1 MADFFTESFA
11 GSDGANLTTLGWS
24 KHPSN
29 DGNMLITS
37 GGRILCGSVTGACF
51 YLAPVTPSEA
61 DYSVTAKVR
70 KLNNGDANGFGVLGR
85 LNSSAYTCYLAV
97 YNTPDSKWYLY
108 SVVAGSYL
116 SLGNSLQSLSVDTDY
131 TLELV
136 MDGDQISL
144 KVDGSTII
152 GPVTNSAVTATGQPG
167 VWAFANTASTNTTQL
182 HLDDFVASSFG
193 SLAASVGI
201 ASTLV
206 VGDPVASV
214 GTLAASVGIA
224 STLTVGEPAATYG
237 ALAASVGIA
246 STLVIG
252 DPVASVGGLAAS
264 VGIASTL
271 VIGDPVASVGGLAA
285 SVGIA
290 STLVIGDPVASVGGL
305 AASVGIASTLIVGS
319 PAGSYGTLATSVGIA
334 STLVV
339 GSPLATWEGVGP
351 NPQSDIRVA
360 FFLLIGAET
369 DLTNVVGARIYPAPR
384 PQSAV
389 LPCLTYRLITS
400 NPGHDLGA
408 ADGTVRSR
416 FQVEAWSRTTAEAA
430 ALSVGLFNA
439 LDGFVG
445 TVDGIRITWIAKLD
459 EADLSSLES
468 DGTGDP
474 KRRIVSDYLVQYRVA
489 IPTR

>member
-290 STLVIGDPVASVGGL
+290 STL
-305 AASVGIASTLIVGS
+305 IVGS